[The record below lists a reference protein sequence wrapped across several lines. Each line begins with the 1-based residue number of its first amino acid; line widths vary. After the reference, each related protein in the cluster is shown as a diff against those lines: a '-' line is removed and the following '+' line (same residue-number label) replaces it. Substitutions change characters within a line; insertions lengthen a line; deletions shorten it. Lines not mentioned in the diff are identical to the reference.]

1 MITHLKCAIDLLIN
15 AYPLDRC
22 MLLRMF
28 WSDDCLDRRTTQ
40 SLNINDNT
48 RRPRRLIRTLE
59 HYCTPTVAGVL

>member
-1 MITHLKCAIDLLIN
+1 MNNQPWENLQFRKNMITHLKCAIDLLID

-40 SLNINDNT
+40 SSRQPVSLQ
-48 RRPRRLIRTLE
+48 PSHE
-59 HYCTPTVAGVL
+59 Y